1 MALILVVEDEA
12 AIREMIVFT
21 LETDGYEM
29 AVADCVQ
36 KAEIVIQNNLPDAIL
51 LDWMLP
57 DRSGVEFLR
66 QLKQHPKTSHIPVI
80 FLTAKSDSQNK
91 VEALDAGADDYI
103 TKPFSPKVLLARI
116 RAVLRRVTGH
126 QHQLKIVKIAGLSL
140 DISNHEIIDLES
152 DNVLELGPTEF
163 KLLEFFMTHP
173 NKIYSR
179 ASLLDYI
186 WGQSIYLEER
196 TVDVH
201 INRLRKILEPYD
213 KKSII
218 QTIRSIGYKFS
229 ES

>member
-1 MALILVVEDEA
+1 MTMILVVEDEE

-29 AVADCVQ
+29 VVADCVE
-36 KAEIVIQNNLPDAIL
+36 KAETLIRNNLPDAIL

-66 QLKQHPKTSHIPVI
+66 QLKQHPNTSFIPVI
-80 FLTAKSDSQNK
+80 FLTAKSDSHNK
-91 VEALDAGADDYI
+91 VEGLDAGADDYI
-103 TKPFSPKVLLARI
+103 TKPFSPNVLLARI
-116 RAVLRRVTGH
+116 RAVLRRVSG
-126 QHQLKIVKIAGLSL
+126 QQPRIEFIEIAGLSL
-140 DISNHEIIDLES
+140 DASNHQIKDLQS
-152 DNVLELGPTEF
+152 GDVLELGPTEF

-173 NKIYSR
+173 NKVYSR
-179 ASLLDYI
+179 SSLLDYI

-218 QTIRSIGYKFS
+218 QTIRSIGYRFS